1 MLSLFILEA
10 SSNPI
15 ISIAPMII
23 MFVIIYFFF
32 IRPQAKKQK
41 EQINFQNSISVGDNI
56 CSASGIVGKIT
67 KIDGNEVVIESEG
80 RNQLRMLKSAISK
93 EMTELQKK

>member
-1 MLSLFILEA
+1 MLSLFVLQA

-41 EQINFQNSISVGDNI
+41 EQITFQNSISVGDNI